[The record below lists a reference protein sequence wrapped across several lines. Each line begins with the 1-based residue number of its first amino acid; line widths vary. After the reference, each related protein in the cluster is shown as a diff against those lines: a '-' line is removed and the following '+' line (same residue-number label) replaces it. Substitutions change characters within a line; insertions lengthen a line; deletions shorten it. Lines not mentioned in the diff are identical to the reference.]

1 MHFFTGVVLRQS
13 LLGRR
18 IGAVL
23 KQTCKKN
30 NKMITTITLITKFIL
45 TWAITL
51 FSSYFIIILIF
62 IYFLLTFYNKK
73 VNKINEN
80 KIKYTSLIKDKEYLL
95 FLNSLFNLYYSALT
109 ILFVYLF
116 KNNYLNLYLI
126 SDIYLVNYIIT
137 FFIIYFILI
146 NDYFTLKL
154 FKLFNLI
161 KTNINLFC

>member
-1 MHFFTGVVLRQS
+1 
-13 LLGRR
+13 
-18 IGAVL
+18 
-23 KQTCKKN
+23 
-30 NKMITTITLITKFIL
+30 MITTITLITKFIL